1 MNFNILQC
9 SVLSTLCLILC
20 PSTVQSLEPI
30 DRPPFYLNE
39 RECMDMFPES
49 FKKDATNAKLR
60 KSEEPFDLS
69 LDRKEY
75 NPDASVTGDK
85 AIVNNKVQIRAV
97 YYASICN
104 MSNEVTRFVLFS
116 SSFIYGK
123 YFEALC

>member
-9 SVLSTLCLILC
+9 GVLSTLCLILC

-69 LDRKEY
+69 LDRKDY

-85 AIVNNKVQIRAV
+85 AIVK
-97 YYASICN
+97 
-104 MSNEVTRFVLFS
+104 
-116 SSFIYGK
+116 
-123 YFEALC
+123 

>member
-1 MNFNILQC
+1 MSLNILQC
-9 SVLSTLCLILC
+9 GVLSTLCLILY

-49 FKKDATNAKLR
+49 LQKDATNAKLR

-85 AIVNNKVQIRAV
+85 SYSKIIKYKYVQYITLV
-97 YYASICN
+97 Y
-104 MSNEVTRFVLFS
+104 VTCQM
-116 SSFIYGK
+116 K
-123 YFEALC
+123 